1 MAFSNLM
8 GARVRRKEDP
18 RLITGAAQYTGD
30 LALPGMLHAAF
41 VRSPYAHAKIKA
53 IDTAAALALPG
64 VVAVF
69 TGPDLRGDYTSMPMD
84 SSGEKLDE
92 DEADEAVE
100 GTLGGGGT
108 ARTNYP
114 LSVDVVRYAGEAVA
128 VVVAQSAVLAAD
140 AAQAISVD
148 WEPLPVVA
156 TVAAALAEGAP
167 RLYDSLPSNVARTWT
182 RRNGDA
188 DAAFAAAHRTVKL
201 SLVNQRLAGVPM
213 EPRAGLAAPDPLTGG
228 LVYWTST
235 QSAHGL
241 RTELAKALR
250 LPENSVRVIAPEVG
264 GGFGVKIG
272 LFPEDVVLGALARR
286 LNKPVRWAEGR
297 SEHML
302 ATTHGRGQSAE
313 IEAAVQ
319 ADGKVTGLRV
329 RVLQDVGAYPRST
342 FLANLTGLMA
352 VGVYHIPSVDIVNT
366 SVFTNTTP
374 IAAYRG
380 AGRPE
385 AAYYI
390 ERLMDAVAAELGLD
404 PAEARRRNFIPPEA
418 FPYKTAT
425 DFDYDSG
432 EYDKALTR
440 ALEVSGYSE
449 LRAEQQRRLSDPAL
463 PLLGIGL
470 ATYVEM
476 CAFGYDGTTV
486 RAEPSGTVS
495 VTTGVS
501 PHGQGTHTTFAQ
513 MVADQLGVPFEHI
526 VVRHGDTAQT
536 PMGQGTMG
544 SRSMAVGGSALLR
557 TLDTVKAKAVRIA
570 AHLLEAA
577 PEDIELNDGRYQVKG
592 VPSRGVTFAQIAKRA
607 YTDDL
612 PDGMETGLEATNFFH
627 IGEAT
632 CPFGAHVAVVEVD
645 RDTGAVRVRDFFSVD
660 DCGPR
665 ISPMLVEGQVHGG
678 LAQGMAQALW
688 EEIAYDENGQAV
700 TGTLMEYA
708 LPRAS
713 RLPTFTVDQTVTPS
727 PTNPLGVKGIG
738 EAATIGSTPAIVN
751 AVVDAL
757 RPLGVRNID
766 MPLTPEKVWR
776 AMRSAE

>member
-1 MAFSNLM
+1 VAFSNLI
-8 GARVRRKEDP
+8 GARVKRKEDP
-18 RLITGAAQYTGD
+18 RLITGAGQYTGD
-30 LALPGMLHAAF
+30 ISLPGMLHLAF
-41 VRSPYAHAKIKA
+41 VRSPYAHARIKV
-53 IDTAAALALPG
+53 IDTTAALAQPG

-69 TGPDLRGDYTSMPMD
+69 TGEDLRGDYKPMPMD
-84 SSGEKLDE
+84 SSGEKLDT
-92 DEADEAVE
+92 DEGDDNTENE
-100 GTLGGGGT
+100 KEE
-108 ARTNYP
+108 RTNYP
-114 LSVDVVRYAGEAVA
+114 LSVEVVRFAGEPVA
-128 VVVAQSAVLAAD
+128 VVAAESAVAAAD
-140 AAQAISVD
+140 GAQAVSVE

-167 RLYDSLPSNVARTWT
+167 RLYASLRSNVARTWT
-182 RRNGDA
+182 RRHGEPE
-188 DAAFAAAHRTVKL
+188 AAFAAANHHVKL

-228 LVYWTST
+228 LIFWNST
-235 QSAHGL
+235 QSAHL
-241 RTELAKALR
+241 IRTDIAKALR
-250 LPENSVRVIAPEVG
+250 RPENTIRVIAPEVG

-272 LFPEDVVLGALARR
+272 IFPEDVVLAALALR
-286 LNKPVRWAEGR
+286 LNKPVRWIEGR
-297 SEHML
+297 TEHMV
-302 ATTHGRGQSAE
+302 ATTHGRGQTAE
-313 IEAAVQ
+313 IEAAVE
-319 ADGKVTGLRV
+319 ADGKITALRV
-329 RVLQDVGAYPRST
+329 RVFQDVGAYPRST

-352 VGVYHIPSVDIVNT
+352 VGVYDIPNVDILNT

-374 IAAYRG
+374 VAAYRG

-390 ERLMDAVAAELGLD
+390 ERLIDAVAAELGMD
-404 PAEARRRNFIPPEA
+404 PAEVRRRNFIPPDA

-432 EYDKALTR
+432 EYDKALSR
-440 ALEVSGYSE
+440 ALEVSRYAE
-449 LRAEQQRRLSDPAL
+449 LRAEQQQRLADPTQ

-486 RAEPSGTVS
+486 RVEPSGTVT

-501 PHGQGTHTTFAQ
+501 PHGQGSHTSFAQ
-513 MVADQLGVPFEHI
+513 MTADRLGVPFDLI
-526 VVRHGDTAQT
+526 VVKHGDTAQT

-544 SRSMAVGGSALLR
+544 SRSMAVGGSALVR

-577 PEDIELNDGRYQVKG
+577 PEDIELKDGQYQVKG
-592 VPSRGVTFAQIAKRA
+592 VPSRGVTFAQIADRA
-607 YTDDL
+607 YSNDL
-612 PDGMETGLEATNFFH
+612 PEGMETGLEATNFFH
-627 IGEAT
+627 IDDST
-632 CPFGAHVAVVEVD
+632 CPFGAHVAVVEVE
-645 RDTGAVRVRDFFSVD
+645 RDTGEVRVRDFFSVD

-665 ISPMLVEGQVHGG
+665 VSPMLVEGQVHGG
-678 LAQGMAQALW
+678 LAQGLAQALW
-688 EEIAYDENGQAV
+688 EEVAYDENGQAP
-700 TGTLMEYA
+700 TATLMEYA

-713 RLPTFTVDQTVTPS
+713 RLPHFTLDQTVTLS

-738 EAATIGSTPAIVN
+738 EAATVGSTPAVVN

-757 RPLGVRNID
+757 RPLGVRDID

-776 AMRSAE
+776 AMQAGK

>member
-1 MAFSNLM
+1 
-8 GARVRRKEDP
+8 
-18 RLITGAAQYTGD
+18 
-30 LALPGMLHAAF
+30 
-41 VRSPYAHAKIKA
+41 
-53 IDTAAALALPG
+53 
-64 VVAVF
+64 VVAIF
-69 TGPDLRGDYTSMPMD
+69 TGQDLRGDYTAMPMD
-84 SSGEKLDE
+84 SSGEKLDD
-92 DEADEAVE
+92 DEANEAVE
-100 GTLGGGGT
+100 GETGGGG
-108 ARTNYP
+108 AGRTNYP
-114 LSVDVVRYAGEAVA
+114 LSIDVVRFAGEPVA
-128 VVVAQSAVLAAD
+128 VVVADSAVAAAD
-140 AAQAISVD
+140 AAQAVQVD
-148 WEPLPVVA
+148 WEPLPVAA

-167 RLYDSLPSNVARTWT
+167 RLFDSLPSNVARTWT
-182 RRNGDA
+182 RHHGDP
-188 DAAFAAAHRTVKL
+188 DGAFASAYRTVKL
-201 SLVNQRLAGVPM
+201 NLVNQRLAGVPM

-235 QSAHGL
+235 QSAHGV
-241 RTELAKALR
+241 RTDLAKALQR
-250 LPENSVRVIAPEVG
+250 PENAVRVIAPEVG

-272 LFPEDVVLGALARR
+272 LFPEDVVLGALALR
-286 LNKPVRWAEGR
+286 LNRPVRWVEGR
-297 SEHML
+297 TEHML
-302 ATTHGRGQSAE
+302 ATTHGRGQQAE

-319 ADGKVTGLRV
+319 ADGKVTALRV
-329 RVLQDVGAYPRST
+329 RVLQDVGGYPRST

-352 VGVYHIPSVDIVNT
+352 VGVYHIPNVDIINT

-418 FPYKTAT
+418 FPHKTAT

-432 EYDKALTR
+432 EYDKALAR
-440 ALEVSGYSE
+440 ALEVSAYGE
-449 LRAEQQRRLSDPAL
+449 LRAEQKRRLADPSQ

-486 RAEPSGTVS
+486 RAEPSGTVT

-544 SRSMAVGGSALLR
+544 SRSMAVGGTALWR
-557 TLDTVKAKAVRIA
+557 AVGTVRSKAERIA

-577 PEDIELNDGRYQVKG
+577 PEDIELREGRYQVKG
-592 VPSRGVTFAQIAKRA
+592 VPSRAVSFAQIADRA
-607 YTDDL
+607 YSNDL
-612 PDGMETGLEATNFFH
+612 PEGVETGLEATAFFH
-627 IGEAT
+627 IGDAT
-632 CPFGAHVAVVEVD
+632 CPFGAHVAVVEVE
-645 RDTGAVRVRDFFSVD
+645 RETGAVRVRDFFSVD

-688 EEIAYDENGQAV
+688 EEVAYDENGQA
-700 TGTLMEYA
+700 TTATLMEYA
-708 LPRAS
+708 LPRAH
-713 RLPTFTVDQTVTPS
+713 RLPHFTVDQTVTPS

-776 AMRSAE
+776 AMRAHSIG